1 MRVRV
6 MVFNV
11 TFNNIS
17 VVAVICNE
25 QKCLICIF
33 ILLYIYIEKIELFE
47 RIYFVSV
54 LDKVFAKNFLSV
66 LDLHLSV

>member
-1 MRVRV
+1 

-25 QKCLICIF
+25 QECLICIF
-33 ILLYIYIEKIELFE
+33 ILLHVYILKKLNHLQEIILCQYWIKSWLRISYLFLTF
-47 RIYFVSV
+47 I
-54 LDKVFAKNFLSV
+54 
-66 LDLHLSV
+66 